1 MSLPPITWG
10 PLFDSLRPCRE
21 HPEVDVASLPPL
33 GGTQCWVKWPNAWD
47 PDDFVDTC
55 GEPRRKTSALAAP
68 RGRRATLLGEFLCG
82 SIGPYF
88 VPPMKQETK
97 QETEPGDDD
106 QGPDSTDPDHNFGES
121 VDEYEARLERARRE
135 LDAAHDMLMAGAT
148 IHNEA
153 PTP

>member
-1 MSLPPITWG
+1 MSLPPITRG
-10 PLFDSLRPCRE
+10 PLFGSLRPCRE

-33 GGTQCWVKWPNAWD
+33 GGTQCWVKWPNAYD
-47 PDDFVDTC
+47 PDDFVG

-121 VDEYEARLERARRE
+121 VDEYEAR
-135 LDAAHDMLMAGAT
+135 T

>member
-88 VPPMKQETK
+88 APPMK
-97 QETEPGDDD
+97 P
-106 QGPDSTDPDHNFGES
+106 
-121 VDEYEARLERARRE
+121 YA
-135 LDAAHDMLMAGAT
+135 
-148 IHNEA
+148 HNEA